1 MASATS
7 GQSGQSEYQVQM
19 WENPPTSFLG
29 ILQRLGP
36 GLIIAGSIV
45 GSGELIATTKTGAEA
60 GFTLL
65 WLILLGCVIKVFV
78 QIELGRYAIVS
89 GRTTMDGLNDV
100 PGPRLGNGNWIV
112 WYWFVMFLASMGQ
125 LGGIVGGVGQAM
137 AISLPITSSGRQFNE
152 YLDAQTEKQVLQAEL
167 KHFSSLPDAARW
179 QEKMRELESRLR
191 EVDSY
196 LQDHSQ
202 PPSAHDAY
210 LWAAGITIV
219 TSLLLV
225 IGRYRMIQ
233 NVSTFLVAMF
243 TFLTVITVCLLQ
255 SSDVWYIRWSEVLE
269 GLSFRLPQRPAEQ
282 SSVFSPL
289 GTALATFGI
298 IGVGA
303 SELVAYPYWCLEKGY
318 ARFTGPRNETQAW
331 AERARG
337 WMRVM
342 LYDALCSMIVY
353 TFATLAFYLLGAA
366 VLARC
371 GLDPEKEQMIRTL
384 SVMYEPVFGSW
395 ATLIFLFGAFAVLYS
410 TFFVANAGY
419 ARVLSDVMR
428 VLGWIP
434 ISERAYRYSVS
445 VLSGVL
451 PFVCLAVYQW
461 VKQPTLLVLIGGL
474 VQAVMLPMLSVAAL
488 YFRYYRCDSRI
499 APRRTWDVLLWLS
512 ALGMTVA
519 AVSAIWDTLQ
529 STIFK

>member
-1 MASATS
+1 
-7 GQSGQSEYQVQM
+7 
-19 WENPPTSFLG
+19 
-29 ILQRLGP
+29 
-36 GLIIAGSIV
+36 
-45 GSGELIATTKTGAEA
+45 
-60 GFTLL
+60 
-65 WLILLGCVIKVFV
+65 
-78 QIELGRYAIVS
+78 
-89 GRTTMDGLNDV
+89 
-100 PGPRLGNGNWIV
+100 
-112 WYWFVMFLASMGQ
+112 
-125 LGGIVGGVGQAM
+125 
-137 AISLPITSSGRQFNE
+137 
-152 YLDAQTEKQVLQAEL
+152 
-167 KHFSSLPDAARW
+167 
-179 QEKMRELESRLR
+179 
-191 EVDSY
+191 
-196 LQDHSQ
+196 
-202 PPSAHDAY
+202 
-210 LWAAGITIV
+210 
-219 TSLLLV
+219 
-225 IGRYRMIQ
+225 
-233 NVSTFLVAMF
+233 
-243 TFLTVITVCLLQ
+243 
-255 SSDVWYIRWSEVLE
+255 
-269 GLSFRLPQRPAEQ
+269 
-282 SSVFSPL
+282 
-289 GTALATFGI
+289 
-298 IGVGA
+298 
-303 SELVAYPYWCLEKGY
+303 
-318 ARFTGPRNETQAW
+318 
-331 AERARG
+331 
-337 WMRVM
+337 MRVM

-434 ISERAYRYSVS
+434 ISERAYRHSVS